1 MKTKKIPA
9 LVMLIGG
16 SVACIV
22 AYLNHYDLEDMLVAL
37 IVSLIVFF
45 CLGLLVE
52 FLFEKFEIAKEDAE
66 PLGDGEVVEKTSEN
80 QDEESVDT
88 QSDGNDNEGANADI
102 GDGQAS

>member
-22 AYLNHYDLEDMLVAL
+22 AYINHYSLEDMLVAL
-37 IVSLIVFF
+37 VIALLIFF

-52 FLFEKFEIAKEDAE
+52 FLFEKFEIAKEEEE
-66 PLGDGEVVEKTSEN
+66 PEGDGEVVEKTAENAEEGSETVEGDFTSN
-80 QDEESVDT
+80 GDENT
-88 QSDGNDNEGANADI
+88 
-102 GDGQAS
+102 